1 MRAAATILGCQ
12 ENVPEARTSHA
23 AKPFVLWLNGTP
35 RETNDLDEV
44 FALAQ
49 NGDAI
54 SRKAVCIVEDIS
66 WEWIG
71 AMGIT
76 WGIEPQFFAEH
87 GVNPQGD
94 DPWRVLFPEDRRLG
108 APQVSS
114 KYKYMDGVFEHHYLA
129 NRQTALDI
137 LNNSFCRSAYRRQC
151 WNSKD
156 SSYPP
161 SSNTRISYCRVNA
174 NLCKI
179 IRSLLLSLTY
189 LVQIFSSWTLRQSRS
204 HMMCSVPKLLPPAC
218 KIGDPRRDCGY
229 SVPAAVA

>member
-1 MRAAATILGCQ
+1 VKHNKFFRFTPYQELGEMSQPPGSHEYIERVRAAATILGCQ

-94 DPWRVLFPEDRRLG
+94 NPWRAFFPEDRRLG
-108 APQVSS
+108 APQGSS

-129 NRQTALDI
+129 NHQTALDI
-137 LNNSFCRSAYRRQC
+137 LNNSFCRSAYRRRC
-151 WNSKD
+151 WNSND

-161 SSNTRISYCRVNA
+161 SSNTRVSYCRVNA
-174 NLCKI
+174 NLCMI
-179 IRSLLLSLTY
+179 TCSMLSSLTY
-189 LVQIFSSWTLRQSRS
+189 LV
-204 HMMCSVPKLLPPAC
+204 
-218 KIGDPRRDCGY
+218 
-229 SVPAAVA
+229 